1 MPAKSKKGPDV
12 KDLGLSKVQLSI
24 AQDFVE
30 ELGIGTN
37 DPLYYYAILWCRDNV
52 KSNGDFL
59 TPAKRL
65 IFDKDN
71 TKNKK
76 GRIHAEIYA
85 DIIQLELKQEKKRE
99 KNTDPSVS
107 SKIKTETNRINR
119 TIPRPKKVDPPKVTL
134 TSDKVEV
141 EKNEK
146 YTISWKSE
154 NAEIVSRSS
163 GFADAIKDTELSGS
177 REIISNRI
185 GSKRFEI
192 TVRKGTKTARASVV
206 VQTVAARTGGTQQ
219 TQQTRQP
226 RQQTQTPTATTT
238 TIRRGAGSG
247 VGNIAI
253 LTSINKS
260 LTNIVKILEGQ
271 NKFIVRLS
279 RSKAREAE
287 NERRSKRESGLEG
300 LKEVRKM
307 VMKKVMAPIQSFF
320 DLVIKFLV
328 NVFLGR
334 VFTEFLRWFN
344 DPKNADK
351 VKTLGRF
358 LKDFWPILAGVAAWF
373 FTPLGGFVKG
383 LVKTLSGFSRLLIA
397 HPALTALAV
406 TAIGSYARAKE
417 VEKLAPFNEQVRR
430 EAEQGLKDKNLPW
443 YKKLGLYFAQQ
454 QSTFGQSST
463 GFGLPNPGGVGYASG
478 GVVTDQTGTK
488 VRGAGQ
494 DTQLTV
500 LTPGEAV
507 LQKGARER
515 MISATG
521 IDPLAFNI
529 GPNANNPKSLLGNKL
544 TAMNTGGVVGMK
556 NPKISQADYNA
567 LLAIASAE
575 DTANL
580 QGRADVAQSL
590 YNRLYAARQ
599 YGVNFMQK
607 KDTLKDLITASGQF
621 QPTFK
626 NLDDWLSINDRNSA
640 ARAFANYKQI
650 PIPQALKI
658 LAETDRVLKD
668 PKFQENARRH
678 VQGRTF
684 FLGTSEQ
691 SNMKAGDVLRSPT
704 HNFFSHWDTENTPYH
719 RERGNIAAPIPLSL
733 VPKTKP
739 KPRPRQPQNPLQ
751 NLSRMLFGAPRPAAA
766 SPQKPKNRP
775 QRAWYDPRG
784 LMGFNKGGL
793 HVTSDMPKT
802 SEGKGLDVYPAL
814 LSHNEYVIPSQTVRS
829 VGVDFFDKLVAST
842 DPNSNAAKL
851 APVRKNS
858 YIPTPLSAGRGS
870 FQIVNLPPAMI
881 NAGTAMAS
889 KDTTPTVPSFGAI
902 SPSGAQTRK
911 MLAEIYGIG

>member
-1 MPAKSKKGPDV
+1 MPTKKKKSPDI
-12 KDLGLSKVQLSI
+12 KDLGLSTVQLSI

-37 DPLYYYAILWCRDNV
+37 DPLYYYAILWCKENV

-59 TPAKRL
+59 TPGKRL

-71 TKNKK
+71 NKK
-76 GRIHAEIYA
+76 KKGKIHAEIYS
-85 DIIQLELKQEKKRE
+85 DIIQLELKEEKKRE
-99 KNTDPSVS
+99 QKTDPSAS
-107 SKIKTETNRINR
+107 SKIRTETNKVNR
-119 TIPRPKKVDPPKVTL
+119 QSPKPKKVDPPKVTI
-134 TSDKVEV
+134 TSDRIEV

-154 NAEIVSRSS
+154 NADVVSRSS
-163 GFADAIKDTELSGS
+163 GFADPIKDAELSGS
-177 REIISNRI
+177 REIISNRV

-192 TVRKGTKTARASVV
+192 TVRKGTRTARASVI
-206 VQTVAARTGGTQQ
+206 VQTVAARSGDSTTPSSPQQ
-219 TQQTRQP
+219 QRQP
-226 RQQTQTPTATTT
+226 RRQQSQTPTATTT
-238 TIRRGAGSG
+238 TVRRSASGS
-247 VGNIAI
+247 VGSVAI

-260 LTNIVKILEGQ
+260 LTNIIKILEGQ
-271 NKFIVRLS
+271 NKFIVKLG
-279 RSKAREAE
+279 RSKAKEAE
-287 NERRSKRESGLEG
+287 NERRKGKEKNLE
-300 LKEVRKM
+300 LFKEVRAK
-307 VMKKVMAPIQSFF
+307 VMSRVMAPIQSFF
-320 DLVIKFLV
+320 DLIIKFLV

-383 LVKTLSGFSRLLIA
+383 LVKTLMGFSRVLLRHPVIA
-397 HPALTALAV
+397 LATIGGTALASLGIAHREGV
-406 TAIGSYARAKE
+406 DKEKEENLKSLDRAYDSK
-417 VEKLAPFNEQVRR
+417 NYGRGT
-430 EAEQGLKDKNLPW
+430 EATIR
-443 YKKLGLYFAQQ
+443 QQ
-454 QSTFGQSST
+454 TFGEK
-463 GFGLPNPGGVGYASG
+463 FKMFFNRFESG
-478 GVVTDQTGTK
+478 GIVTEKTGTK

-515 MISATG
+515 MIASTG
-521 IDPLAFNI
+521 IDPLSFNI
-529 GPNANNPKSLLGNKL
+529 GPSANNPKTLLGSKL
-544 TAMNTGGVVGMK
+544 TAMSTGGVVGMK

-567 LLAIASAE
+567 LLAIAAAE

-590 YNRLYAARQ
+590 YNRLYASKQ

-607 KDTLKDLITASGQF
+607 KDTLKDIITASGQF

-626 NLDDWLSINDRNSA
+626 NLDDWLAINDRNSA
-640 ARAFANYKQI
+640 ARAFANYKKI

-658 LAETDRVLKD
+658 LAETDKVLKD

-684 FLGTSEQ
+684 FLGTSQQ
-691 SNMKAGDVLRSPT
+691 SNMKTGDVLRGPS
-704 HNFFSHWDTENTPYH
+704 HNFFSHWETENTPYH

-733 VPKTKP
+733 VPRATST
-739 KPRPRQPQNPLQ
+739 PRQRQPQGPLETI
-751 NLSRMLFGAPRPAAA
+751 SRMIFGSPRPAAA
-766 SPQKPKNRP
+766 SPQNSRRRP

-784 LMGFNKGGL
+784 LMGFNRGGL
-793 HVTSDMPKT
+793 HVTNSMPKT
-802 SEGKGLDVYPAL
+802 DRGHGLDVYPAL
-814 LSHNEYVIPSQTVRS
+814 LSHNEYVVPSRTVS
-829 VGVDFFDKLVAST
+829 TVGVDFFDKLVAST
-842 DPNSNAAKL
+842 DKNSNAARLHPIK
-851 APVRKNS
+851 KNS
-858 YIPTPLSAGRGS
+858 YIPTPLSAGTGS
-870 FQIVNLPPAMI
+870 FQVLNLPPVVTNTEPQI
-881 NAGTAMAS
+881 ISRN
-889 KDTTPTVPSFGAI
+889 TTPTVPSFSAI
-902 SPSGAQTRK
+902 SPSSANVRQ